1 MNQPFRNWL
10 QNMYYENQLERF
22 DWKQSPLSLAEYFK
36 LNKYWLKREY
46 RFQKSRK
53 QSLAA
58 HFPKRRIY
66 QTL

>member
-10 QNMYYENQLERF
+10 RNMYYDNQLERV
-22 DWKQSPLSLAEYFK
+22 DWRQSPMALSDYFK

-53 QSLAA
+53 QS
-58 HFPKRRIY
+58 
-66 QTL
+66 

>member
-46 RFQKSRK
+46 RFQKSRE
-53 QSLAA
+53 QS
-58 HFPKRRIY
+58 
-66 QTL
+66 

>member
-22 DWKQSPLSLAEYFK
+22 DWKQSPLSLTEYFK

-53 QSLAA
+53 QS
-58 HFPKRRIY
+58 
-66 QTL
+66 